1 MDSAGETSQDPP
13 VIISMLAHKYS
24 KIWCVCAFNPSIQ
37 EGEAGKSE
45 FEARLVYN
53 VIPRPAK
60 AA

>member
-1 MDSAGETSQDPP
+1 MDSAGETSPDPP
-13 VIISMLAHKYS
+13 VVISLLAHKYS

-37 EGEAGKSE
+37 EE